1 MRTLDQGRLNSHELP
16 RMKEIRDAC
25 EILDG
30 IPQGEKLPANTNA
43 DLVVLVCAW
52 VARMKP
58 PRSVTQRLDLVK
70 TAMDFSA

>member
-43 DLVVLVCAW
+43 DLVVLVCA
-52 VARMKP
+52 
-58 PRSVTQRLDLVK
+58 
-70 TAMDFSA
+70 